1 MKLCPECG
9 AILTEVIGGY
19 MCHECGG
26 GMFSEEEVISPEC
39 PRCGSELGDLIDEFY
54 CFECSMSVRKED
66 AVYSRSS
73 GFENDFASN
82 FDDVGDEDYDSMIG
96 NGDSICLNCTYW
108 SVSPYG
114 SAYGMVCRRGYMSD
128 GPGDSC
134 SDFVP
139 EQHFASYG
147 DDGQYQFNETGRA
160 ISNKL
165 YHWKNN
171 R

>member
-1 MKLCPECG
+1 MILCSDINYSDEVKNMRCPKCG
-9 AILTEVIGGY
+9 Q
-19 MCHECGG
+19 
-26 GMFSEEEVISPEC
+26 
-39 PRCGSELGDLIDEFY
+39 ELDSDNYCYFCMESFDED
-54 CFECSMSVRKED
+54 ED
-66 AVYSRSS
+66 YESD
-73 GFENDFASN
+73 GFD
-82 FDDVGDEDYDSMIG
+82 DEDYDSMID
-96 NGDSICLNCTYW
+96 NGDAICLNCTYW

-134 SDFVP
+134 GDFVP

>member
-1 MKLCPECG
+1 MRQDRRK
-9 AILTEVIGGY
+9 
-19 MCHECGG
+19 
-26 GMFSEEEVISPEC
+26 
-39 PRCGSELGDLIDEFY
+39 GSVDKG
-54 CFECSMSVRKED
+54 D
-66 AVYSRSS
+66 AVY
-73 GFENDFASN
+73 GQDVDFEDDFD
-82 FDDVGDEDYDSMIG
+82 FEEPDYDSMVN

-114 SAYGMVCRRGYMSD
+114 ASYGMVCRRGYMTE

-134 SDFVP
+134 SDF
-139 EQHFASYG
+139 EQSHSFANYG
-147 DDGQYQFNETGRA
+147 DDGQYQFDETSRD